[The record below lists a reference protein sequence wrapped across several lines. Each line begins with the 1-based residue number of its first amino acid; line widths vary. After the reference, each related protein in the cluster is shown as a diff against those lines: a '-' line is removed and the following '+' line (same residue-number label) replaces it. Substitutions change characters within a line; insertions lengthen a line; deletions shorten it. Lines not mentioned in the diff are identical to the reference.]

1 MLVGQKLTERS
12 LLAES
17 DDHFPTLT
25 VAETLRFATRA
36 RSGPQVSV
44 REVDMMVVKL
54 VKLVGLENVLN
65 TKVGDAKIR
74 GVSGGERRRVSL
86 AEALATCARQVIS
99 PAHLS
104 TKIWDSSTNTSSQPN
119 LPG

>member
-1 MLVGQKLTERS
+1 MLVGHTLTES
-12 LLAES
+12 SPLAES

-36 RSGPQVSV
+36 RCGPQVSA
-44 REVDMMVVKL
+44 REINMMVAQL
-54 VKLVGLENVLN
+54 AKLVGLENVLN

-86 AEALATCARQVIS
+86 AEALATCAR
-99 PAHLS
+99 
-104 TKIWDSSTNTSSQPN
+104 
-119 LPG
+119 